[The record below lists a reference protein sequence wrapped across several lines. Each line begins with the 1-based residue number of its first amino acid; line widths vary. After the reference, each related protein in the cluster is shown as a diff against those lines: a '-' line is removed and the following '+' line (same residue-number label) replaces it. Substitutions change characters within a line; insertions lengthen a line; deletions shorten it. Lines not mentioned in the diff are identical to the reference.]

1 MRHWSSLAPPLFS
14 HESPPSFSAGTRFSE
29 NNKKRSRCAIPSHGF
44 FAIFSHAKEQ
54 KRWGK
59 MGGWFVMKMGVAQKR
74 STQNWGP
81 IIDTGRFKWLPFFYP
96 PLFLVFYF
104 KSPHLI
110 KFGIP
115 EIPQHKGNK
124 HSKTYCVI
132 SKLAPLIIKTT
143 SHSLCKKFK
152 DSFLKEWKTEDGK
165 YIKNLY
171 VPEKETK

>member
-1 MRHWSSLAPPLFS
+1 MRHSVPRLLRHLFTCKRAKEMGQDGRMIRDENGS
-14 HESPPSFSAGTRFSE
+14 CPEKVDPELRADHRHRQVQMATLFLPPS
-29 NNKKRSRCAIPSHGF
+29 
-44 FAIFSHAKEQ
+44 
-54 KRWGK
+54 
-59 MGGWFVMKMGVAQKR
+59 
-74 STQNWGP
+74 
-81 IIDTGRFKWLPFFYP
+81 
-96 PLFLVFYF
+96 FLVFYF

-152 DSFLKEWKTEDGK
+152 DSFLKE
-165 YIKNLY
+165 
-171 VPEKETK
+171 